1 MKRKYT
7 TLKTYN
13 KNEINSITL
22 KTDDNKKT
30 KQINENYFY
39 NEETMDFGKMQ
50 IVLQYITNSV
60 GVARGVI
67 GNNCLDYFD
76 PAELYNQLGPIAYKQ
91 DVLRRYKELLEKRK
105 AKNEEIVTSFAR

>member
-1 MKRKYT
+1 
-7 TLKTYN
+7 
-13 KNEINSITL
+13 
-22 KTDDNKKT
+22 
-30 KQINENYFY
+30 
-39 NEETMDFGKMQ
+39 MQ

-105 AKNEEIVTSFAR
+105 AKNEEIVTKFAR